1 MEKVKNLLV
10 FSINMKDLPNGVAL
24 VWGGPFGETTWA
36 TRPLSAVTSNCP
48 ESKYYKALD
57 MAQ

>member
-36 TRPLSAVTSNCP
+36 DVVGRASTDGGTRAI
-48 ESKYYKALD
+48 
-57 MAQ
+57 